1 MVKMY
6 SNGITIMVRKE
17 DIDFFKRAGY
27 VIVEDKPVE
36 DKPAKAPK
44 GGKKAE
50 EPSPDAPAE

>member
-27 VIVEDKPVE
+27 VIVEDKP
-36 DKPAKAPK
+36 AKAPK